1 MRFTQGSG
9 LCLKQDG
16 CLLLLS
22 CCMLLLDLHN
32 PPLILA
38 FPLPVCSSFLPC
50 RDNRLVNWDCVLRT
64 AISDIEV
71 RRALRF

>member
-1 MRFTQGSG
+1 MLPLG
-9 LCLKQDG
+9 L
-16 CLLLLS
+16 
-22 CCMLLLDLHN
+22 HH

-38 FPLPVCSSFLPC
+38 FPLPVYSSLLRC